1 MYLFIFTF
9 ISRCFLHPTC
19 IAVFCTNVLMGVVV
33 LCKCRH
39 IYVVEATKMHMWKQ
53 IYGKQPFCSYHC
65 WQKIRG
71 LPFSKACKSETI
83 TVNGDFNHTTNHNA
97 ALWNT
102 KAFLLTTHL
111 HLFIGLLCQTT
122 APAAQREG
130 RRQIVSVCQVPLT
143 AFNQRCCRY
152 IAHVQFLFSL
162 DFDMIHLSECISA
175 AMKSELK
182 VFYRWLQWASYLCK
196 VALETGCIC
205 KELSLEVIKLSAA
218 LFGHMPCLIMD
229 PFNFCRKLTH
239 S

>member
-1 MYLFIFTF
+1 
-9 ISRCFLHPTC
+9 
-19 IAVFCTNVLMGVVV
+19 MGVVV

-152 IAHVQFLFSL
+152 IAHVQLIFFSWFWH
-162 DFDMIHLSECISA
+162 DSP
-175 AMKSELK
+175 
-182 VFYRWLQWASYLCK
+182 QWMHKCCHEVRVES
-196 VALETGCIC
+196 V
-205 KELSLEVIKLSAA
+205 LSLAA
-218 LFGHMPCLIMD
+218 LSIISVQSSPWNRLYLQGALTWGDKALCCSVWAHALFNNG
-229 PFNFCRKLTH
+229 PF
-239 S
+239 